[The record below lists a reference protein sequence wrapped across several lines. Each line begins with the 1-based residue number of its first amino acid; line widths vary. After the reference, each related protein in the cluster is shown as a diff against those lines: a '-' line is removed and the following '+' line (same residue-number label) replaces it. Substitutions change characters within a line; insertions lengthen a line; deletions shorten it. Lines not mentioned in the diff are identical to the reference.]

1 MKYGRHVETG
11 EEVAVKIMRKDRV
24 LGPEAEAMATTTK
37 KKSDDGGGNANAN
50 ANANNAAAPPPSAS
64 RSRLTREIAILRRL
78 RHPNLVVL
86 KDVLASK
93 DKVYVVMEFVAGGEL
108 FDRVAAEGPLPEGEA
123 RRMFQQLADALA
135 HCHSAGVFHR
145 DLKPENVLLTRQGDV
160 KLSDFG
166 FGHLSISKRG
176 GGGGGGGVG
185 GDKNSENDDF
195 MLSTA
200 CGTPAFVAPEVL
212 ARKGYEGGPA
222 DVWSLGVTLA
232 VMLSGRLPF
241 DEPSLPRLFRR
252 IAAADF
258 SLPAWV
264 PPGGADLV
272 SAILKP
278 DPRDRPTLERIFEHP
293 WVRPGLK
300 RAFVSGGAAGRSG
313 WWSSSSSKLLG
324 GGGGSTGGSSGTSNS
339 TSKKREK
346 TPLSPRSAS
355 SAADKEEEEDPF
367 SDSVPPVAERNL
379 DAAEAAEASVRGGV
393 AGGASGGASGGGAN
407 SNNRPAPMG
416 TVKMN
421 AFTLLSAALDLSG
434 LLAEREGSVRRH
446 TRFTTRCSLG
456 QVHACLARAA
466 EAVGG
471 RAFGGGVA
479 ALEALSSAE
488 GVSSASPSSP
498 ARPLPAFAWRARLEL
513 PVSVSVASRSVSS
526 SGEKNEGENERDEN
540 RNQHHHRAPS
550 PLRLF
555 VSARVDISPLLPG
568 TLVVDVTRAGGS
580 AAADF
585 YQAYGPFEAAVL
597 EELAAA
603 KEKEKREKEEKEGGK
618 EAAAPLLPSPS
629 PPPQPPLLPPLA
641 PSPSPPSAAAAAR
654 SSGAA
659 TPESTITTN
668 DAASVVGARAQG
680 SLLASSTLAF
690 SAGERGGGGG
700 VVGGGVPRVSSV
712 RSLRSAGSGRGQA
725 APPPKRSG
733 REDFWDDDGS
743 SGDDFDAF
751 DNDDDDVDGNSDFG
765 NEEEEVAAVA
775 RLVLD

>member
-1 MKYGRHVETG
+1 M
-11 EEVAVKIMRKDRV
+11 KIMRKDRV
-24 LGPEAEAMATTTK
+24 LGPESTK
-37 KKSDDGGGNANAN
+37 KNGGGGGDG
-50 ANANNAAAPPPSAS
+50 NNAPSSSPSSPSSQQISAS

-86 KDVLASK
+86 RDVLASK

-108 FDRVAAEGPLPEGEA
+108 FDRVAAEGPLPENEA
-123 RRMFQQLADALA
+123 RRLFQQLADALA
-135 HCHSAGVFHR
+135 HCHAAGVFHR
-145 DLKPENVLLTRQGDV
+145 DLKPENVLLTREGDV

-166 FGHLSISKRG
+166 FGHLSISKG
-176 GGGGGGGVG
+176 GSGGSGGKSGGEN
-185 GDKNSENDDF
+185 GDDAENENDAF

-241 DEPSLPRLFRR
+241 DEPSLPRLFRK
-252 IAAADF
+252 IAAAEF
-258 SLPAWV
+258 SLPPWV
-264 PPGGADLV
+264 PRGGADLV
-272 SAILKP
+272 SAMLRA
-278 DPRDRPTLERIFEHP
+278 DPRERPTLERVFEHP

-300 RAFVSGGAAGRSG
+300 RAVS
-313 WWSSSSSKLLG
+313 G
-324 GGGGSTGGSSGTSNS
+324 GGGGGGVSRGRSSGSGS
-339 TSKKREK
+339 RREAA

-355 SAADKEEEEDPF
+355 AAADSKEDDPF

-393 AGGASGGASGGGAN
+393 AGRGAN
-407 SNNRPAPMG
+407 GSTLHRPPG

-434 LLAEREGSVRRH
+434 LLDEREGCVRRH

-456 QVHACLARAA
+456 QVHASLARAA
-466 EAVGG
+466 ESLGG
-471 RAFGGGVA
+471 RALTFGGGVA
-479 ALEALSSAE
+479 AIEALA
-488 GVSSASPSSP
+488 ANAAADPS
-498 ARPLPAFAWRARLEL
+498 RPLPASAWRARLEL
-513 PVSVSVASRSVSS
+513 PVVVGSSAAASS
-526 SGEKNEGENERDEN
+526 SSASGNNNDSGD
-540 RNQHHHRAPS
+540 HRAPS

-555 VSARVDISPLLPG
+555 VSARVDVSPLLPG
-568 TLVVDVTRAGGS
+568 TLVVDVTRAGGA

-603 KEKEKREKEEKEGGK
+603 KEKERREEKEKEEGGEGEKEEGEK
-618 EAAAPLLPSPS
+618 KAPS
-629 PPPQPPLLPPLA
+629 PPPQLPPLA
-641 PSPSPPSAAAAAR
+641 PSPPPLPPSAAAAAR

-659 TPESTITTN
+659 IPDPSNSKNN

-680 SLLASSTLAF
+680 SLLASSAAF

-700 VVGGGVPRVSSV
+700 GGPVVGGGGGGGCGVPRVSSL
-712 RSLRSAGSGRGQA
+712 RSLRSFGSGGQGRGGQR
-725 APPPKRSG
+725 RSG

-751 DNDDDDVDGNSDFG
+751 DDDDDDDHSDFG
-765 NEEEEVAAVA
+765 GGKDEEDDVAAVE
-775 RLVLD
+775 RLALD

>member
-1 MKYGRHVETG
+1 M
-11 EEVAVKIMRKDRV
+11 KIMRKDRV
-24 LGPEAEAMATTTK
+24 LGPEATSSTTTTTTK
-37 KKSDDGGGNANAN
+37 KNGGGGT
-50 ANANNAAAPPPSAS
+50 NNAAAAPSQTSQASAS

-86 KDVLASK
+86 RDVLASK

-108 FDRVAAEGPLPEGEA
+108 FDRVAAEGPLPEREA
-123 RRMFQQLADALA
+123 RRLFQQLADALA

-145 DLKPENVLLTRQGDV
+145 DLKPENVLLTREGDV

-166 FGHLSISKRG
+166 FGHLSISSSGRGGGRG
-176 GGGGGGGVG
+176 GGGDDGGGDDGG
-185 GDKNSENDDF
+185 GDDNDAF

-200 CGTPAFVAPEVL
+200 CGTPAFIAPEVL

-241 DEPSLPRLFRR
+241 DEPSLPRLFRK
-252 IAAADF
+252 IAAAEF

-264 PPGGADLV
+264 PEGGADLV
-272 SAILKP
+272 AAMLRA

-293 WVRPGLK
+293 WVRPGLR
-300 RAFVSGGAAGRSG
+300 RAVSGGGGVASSGVGRGVGGSSC
-313 WWSSSSSKLLG
+313 SSSSSR
-324 GGGGSTGGSSGTSNS
+324 
-339 TSKKREK
+339 REAAAA

-355 SAADKEEEEDPF
+355 AAAEREDDPF
-367 SDSVPPVAERNL
+367 SDSVPPVAERTL
-379 DAAEAAEASVRGGV
+379 DAAEAAEASVRGG
-393 AGGASGGASGGGAN
+393 GAGGGAEGGGPPG
-407 SNNRPAPMG
+407 RGAPPG
-416 TVKMN
+416 AARMN

-434 LLAEREGSVRRH
+434 LLDEREGCVRRH

-456 QVHACLARAA
+456 QVLACVARAA
-466 EAVGG
+466 EGVGG

-479 ALEALSSAE
+479 ALGALAAPSAAAEDASS
-488 GVSSASPSSP
+488 
-498 ARPLPAFAWRARLEL
+498 RPLPASAWRARLEL
-513 PVSVSVASRSVSS
+513 PVVAAASGASS
-526 SGEKNEGENERDEN
+526 SSSSYNPSFPASGDSPGR
-540 RNQHHHRAPS
+540 RAPS

-555 VSARVDISPLLPG
+555 VSARVDVSPLLPG
-568 TLVVDVTRAGGS
+568 TLVVDVTRAGGA

-603 KEKEKREKEEKEGGK
+603 KEGERREEEREKEEGCK
-618 EAAAPLLPSPS
+618 APSPTPTPPPP
-629 PPPQPPLLPPLA
+629 PPPQLPPLA
-641 PSPSPPSAAAAAR
+641 PSPPPLPPSAAAAAAAAR
-654 SSGAA
+654 SSDAA
-659 TPESTITTN
+659 TPDPNSSNSNE
-668 DAASVVGARAQG
+668 AASVVGARAQG
-680 SLLASSTLAF
+680 SLLASSAASAL

-700 VVGGGVPRVSSV
+700 VVGVPRVSSL
-712 RSLRSAGSGRGQA
+712 RSLMSAGSGQGAR
-725 APPPKRSG
+725 RSG

-751 DNDDDDVDGNSDFG
+751 DDDEGRSDFDGNAD
-765 NEEEEVAAVA
+765 EEGVATAVE